1 MVKKYS
7 KLTKIFGTIG
17 VITLLAGVSATPV
30 QAFGSHVST
39 SHVSTSH
46 VSTPHVSTPHVSTP
60 HVSSSPHVSTPHV
73 STSTTHVA
81 SVPHTSVSART
92 PSISHSSVS
101 SRTPSS
107 SISHSSVSSRTPSS
121 SISHSS
127 STSISSRTPSAST
140 NHPVSNSTIRQSITS
155 ALPKTHT
162 VTHSISEAQSTST
175 YHHLTNPNHQMD
187 FVYWNVYRNMYYTH
201 PYYHYYAWMPYWMYR
216 SDTREARK
224 FKAQAQ
230 QHDLKWIKVDDRVV
244 MVPTN
249 LWKKIKIGDHIQL
262 IDDTHLKL
270 NGHIYSK

>member
-39 SHVSTSH
+39 SHVSTS
-46 VSTPHVSTPHVSTP
+46 HVSTP

-155 ALPKTHT
+155 AMPKTHT

-175 YHHLTNPNHQMD
+175 YHHLTNPTHQMD
-187 FVYWNVYRNMYYTH
+187 FVYWNVYRNMYYTR

-216 SDTREARK
+216 SDTSEARK